1 VLFRLAASLR
11 PASEQGQG
19 RAVPTFLRNASI
31 NYDACWAWSTGE
43 DFPHCASR
51 RYCADPP
58 HPTFSH
64 DDRPLTERPDRQRV
78 DAAHDPM
85 TKSRDFLGPYR
96 LARLIRQGSTC
107 DVWEAVDEQTQDR
120 YALKV
125 LNNRFREDKAEIA
138 SLKFEYTVAKDLVS
152 PRIIRVISYR
162 VESGTPF
169 LVMELF
175 SELNMK
181 QALRRGPESLAF
193 MLDKI
198 VEQAAEG
205 LYYLHTKGWI
215 HRDIKPDNFLVSR
228 DGETKL
234 IDFTIAEKK
243 KTGLGKLFHRS
254 GTTVQGT
261 RSYMAPEQIQ
271 GGLCDERTDV
281 YSFGCVLFEAVTGKP
296 PYTGQTPN
304 DLLSKHLTA
313 SIPSPVVYNDNVTP
327 EFAALVRRM
336 MAKKPAQRP
345 ASMWEFLKEYR
356 TTQVF
361 KKRPK
366 PPEVSVFDN
375 MPGIKSAEDMF
386 KKPSSDKQAKDDEAD
401 KPAKND
407 GDDGSRDGK
416 KSNEKQ

>member
-1 VLFRLAASLR
+1 
-11 PASEQGQG
+11 
-19 RAVPTFLRNASI
+19 
-31 NYDACWAWSTGE
+31 
-43 DFPHCASR
+43 
-51 RYCADPP
+51 
-58 HPTFSH
+58 
-64 DDRPLTERPDRQRV
+64 
-78 DAAHDPM
+78 M

-107 DVWEAVDEQTQDR
+107 DVWEAVEESSQER
-120 YALKV
+120 FALKV

-138 SLKFEYTVAKDLVS
+138 SLKFEYTVAKDLIS
-152 PRIIRVISYR
+152 PRIIRVLEYR
-162 VESGTPF
+162 VDSGTPF

-205 LYYLHTKGWI
+205 VYYLHTKGWI

-228 DGETKL
+228 EGETKL

-254 GTTVQGT
+254 GSTVQGT

-271 GGLCDERTDV
+271 GKVCDERTDV

-304 DLLSKHLTA
+304 DLLTKHLNHLIA
-313 SIPSPVVYNDNVTP
+313 VVGIAGGISILALMVVDQPHKHCQTCQGSFSFFRSQTL
-327 EFAALVRRM
+327 EHHALV
-336 MAKKPAQRP
+336 ALV
-345 ASMWEFLKEYR
+345 SR
-356 TTQVF
+356 TSPGGVEST
-361 KKRPK
+361 KT
-366 PPEVSVFDN
+366 DN
-375 MPGIKSAEDMF
+375 NRQTGKLGIGHLRT
-386 KKPSSDKQAKDDEAD
+386 PV
-401 KPAKND
+401 
-407 GDDGSRDGK
+407 
-416 KSNEKQ
+416 